1 MSKLSNMKD
10 TLKQLE
16 LLGLPISEEQKR
28 VLAKAEDEHIEE
40 TIIPKIKEE
49 INGLFTDIDI
59 KARVIVE
66 YNGTDVKVYLET
78 EEEMMAKESQPRRSA
93 IRKSASGL
101 TKRTSKPSFIK
112 LTYPDGHQQMGKGV
126 DMLRNLINDI
136 GPGRVH
142 DTGITSRGIRLVE
155 DHVVER
161 LRDYQRP
168 INDGYFLMTNTNQAQ
183 KKQQIKD
190 ISDYF
195 GLGLKVDIVDE
206 KGNDLN

>member
-28 VLAKAEDEHIEE
+28 ALAKAEDEHIEE

-66 YNGTDVKVYLET
+66 YNSTDVKVYLET
-78 EEEMMAKESQPRRSA
+78 EEEMMAKEIQPRRSA

-168 INDGYFLMTNTNQAQ
+168 INDGYFLMTNTNQTQ
-183 KKQQIKD
+183 KKRRL
-190 ISDYF
+190 SSE
-195 GLGLKVDIVDE
+195 L
-206 KGNDLN
+206 

>member
-1 MSKLSNMKD
+1 MSKLSNMRD

-28 VLAKAEDEHIEE
+28 TLAKAEDEYIEE

-49 INGLFTDIDI
+49 VNGLFADIDV
-59 KARVIVE
+59 KTRVIVE
-66 YNGTDVKVYLET
+66 YNGTDVNVILET
-78 EEEMMAKESQPRRSA
+78 EEEMMAKASQTHRNS

-101 TKRTSKPSFIK
+101 SKRTTKPSFIK

-126 DMLRNLINDI
+126 DMLRGLINDI
-136 GPGRVH
+136 GPKRVH
-142 DTGITSRGIRLVE
+142 DTGITSRGILLVE

-168 INDGYFLMTNTNQAQ
+168 INDGYFLMTNTNQGQ
-183 KKQQIKD
+183 KKQQIEA
-190 ISDYF
+190 ISNF
-195 GLGLKVDIVDE
+195 FSLGLKVEIVDDQ
-206 KGNDLN
+206 GNNLN